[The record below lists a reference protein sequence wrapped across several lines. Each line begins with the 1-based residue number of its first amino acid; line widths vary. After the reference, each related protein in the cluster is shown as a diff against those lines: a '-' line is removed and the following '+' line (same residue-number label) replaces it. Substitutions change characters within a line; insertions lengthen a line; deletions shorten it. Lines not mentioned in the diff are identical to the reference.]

1 MPFLS
6 LEVNNSPGAFITE
19 LANWLA
25 NTTTGKPRVRE
36 AIYIDAII
44 IIHYPLPINYPLGCP
59 VFANS
64 SLGFSYKARKS
75 KAPLANRQ
83 FHIFIG

>member
-6 LEVNNSPGAFITE
+6 LEVNNSPGALITE

-44 IIHYPLPINYPLGCP
+44 IHYPLPVG
-59 VFANS
+59 VS
-64 SLGFSYKARKS
+64 SFCKFKSWLFRQAR
-75 KAPLANRQ
+75 
-83 FHIFIG
+83 